1 MSPDERA
8 QELELAEYVHN
19 QAKAILPEPTAPSKK
34 VCVDC
39 DDKIPEARREAWPG
53 CTRCV
58 SCQAIKEKY
67 GKC

>member
-19 QAKAILPEPTAPSKK
+19 QAKAILPEPDAPSKK

-39 DDKIPEARREAWPG
+39 DGKIPKARREAVQG

-58 SCQAIKEKY
+58 DCQTTMERDAK
-67 GKC
+67 

>member
-19 QAKAILPEPTAPSKK
+19 QAKAIMPEPTAASKE

-39 DDKIPEARREAWPG
+39 NGKIPKARREAVQG

-58 SCQAIKEKY
+58 DCQTTMERDAK
-67 GKC
+67 